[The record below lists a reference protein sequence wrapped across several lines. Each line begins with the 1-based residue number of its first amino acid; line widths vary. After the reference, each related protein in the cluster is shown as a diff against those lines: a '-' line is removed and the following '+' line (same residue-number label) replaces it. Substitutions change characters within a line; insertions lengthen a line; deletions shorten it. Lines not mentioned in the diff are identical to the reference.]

1 MRKIISVLLAVMIVL
16 SVSAIAVSAE
26 VTQSGGSDTTR
37 VELTYGTLVDTDG
50 DGTPDTP
57 DHGANFRVTVPSVI
71 PYYVDSDGN
80 VTVADNLKIQNLSN
94 GQVDVTGVRAETV
107 NGWEIVA
114 NGTDFKQVPVDS
126 KQFTMTL
133 NGDNFGA
140 GTAVD
145 LTLGSGWTT
154 INGQSDMAL
163 TYSGDFAV
171 QSTQINAGHIANV
184 IFTVAWH
191 TA

>member
-50 DGTPDTP
+50 DGIPDTP
-57 DHGANFRVTVPSVI
+57 DHGANFRVIVPSVI
-71 PYYVDSDGN
+71 PYSVDSDGN

-154 INGQSDMAL
+154 IDGQSDMAL

>member
-1 MRKIISVLLAVMIVL
+1 MRKIISVLLAVMLVL
-16 SVSAIAVSAE
+16 SMSAIAVSAE

-50 DGTPDTP
+50 DGIPDTP
-57 DHGANFRVTVPSVI
+57 DHGANFRVTGPSVI
-71 PYYVDSDGN
+71 PYSVDSDGN

-107 NGWEIVA
+107 NGWELVA

-126 KQFTMTL
+126 KKFTMTL

-154 INGQSDMAL
+154 IDGQSDMAL

>member
-1 MRKIISVLLAVMIVL
+1 MRKIISVLLAVMLVL
-16 SVSAIAVSAE
+16 SVSAVAVSAE

-71 PYYVDSDGN
+71 PYSVDSDGN
-80 VTVADNLKIQNLSN
+80 VTVANNLKIQNLSN

-107 NGWEIVA
+107 NGWELVA

-126 KQFTMTL
+126 KKFAMTL

-154 INGQSDMAL
+154 IDGQSDLDL

>member
-1 MRKIISVLLAVMIVL
+1 MRKIVSILLAVMLVL
-16 SVSAIAVSAE
+16 SVSAVAVSAE

-71 PYYVDSDGN
+71 PYSVDSDGN
-80 VTVADNLKIQNLSN
+80 VTVANNLKIQNLSN

-107 NGWEIVA
+107 NGWELVA

-126 KQFTMTL
+126 KKFTMTL

-154 INGQSDMAL
+154 IDGQSDLDL

-171 QSTQINAGHIANV
+171 QSTQIDAGHIANV

>member
-50 DGTPDTP
+50 DGIPDTP

-80 VTVADNLKIQNLSN
+80 VTVADNLKIQNLGN

-107 NGWEIVA
+107 DGWKIVA

-171 QSTQINAGHIANV
+171 QSTQIDAGHIANV